1 MWAKVKYHL
10 KIYTNGIKS
19 ANAFLTEAQECLIA
33 HPNAYS
39 KILFCRY
46 AAHIMKN
53 GSLTDSRNLCIT
65 ASNWLDRPGVY
76 IHE

>member
-1 MWAKVKYHL
+1 M
-10 KIYTNGIKS
+10 
-19 ANAFLTEAQECLIA
+19 TEAEECLIA

-39 KILFCRY
+39 KILLFCRY

-53 GSLTDSRNLCIT
+53 GSFTDSRDLCIT